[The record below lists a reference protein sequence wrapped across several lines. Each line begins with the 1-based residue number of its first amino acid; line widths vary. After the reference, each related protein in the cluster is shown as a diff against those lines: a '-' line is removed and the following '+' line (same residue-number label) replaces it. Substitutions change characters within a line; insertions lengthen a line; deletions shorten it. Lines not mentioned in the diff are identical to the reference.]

1 MANKNQENSSYVN
14 FINNLNEILGN
25 YNINELSRS

>member
-1 MANKNQENSSYVN
+1 MANKNQENSAYVN
-14 FINNLNEILGN
+14 FINNLNEILGD

>member
-1 MANKNQENSSYVN
+1 MANKNPDNTSYVN

-25 YNINELSRS
+25 YNINELSHS

>member
-1 MANKNQENSSYVN
+1 MENRNQENSSYVN
-14 FINNLNEILGN
+14 FINNLNDILGN

>member
-1 MANKNQENSSYVN
+1 MKNKNQENSSYAN
-14 FINNLNEILGN
+14 FISNLNEILGN

>member
-14 FINNLNEILGN
+14 FINSLNEILGN

>member
-1 MANKNQENSSYVN
+1 MTNKNQENSSYVN

>member
-1 MANKNQENSSYVN
+1 MENRNQENSSYVN

>member
-1 MANKNQENSSYVN
+1 MANKNQENSAYVN

-25 YNINELSRS
+25 YNINELGRS

>member
-1 MANKNQENSSYVN
+1 MANKNQENSNYVN

>member
-1 MANKNQENSSYVN
+1 MANKNQENSAYVN

>member
-1 MANKNQENSSYVN
+1 MSNKNQENSAYVN

-25 YNINELSRS
+25 YNINELNRS

>member
-1 MANKNQENSSYVN
+1 MENRNQENSSYVN

-25 YNINELSRS
+25 YNISELSRS

>member
-1 MANKNQENSSYVN
+1 MANKNQENSSYVS

-25 YNINELSRS
+25 FNINELSRS

>member
-1 MANKNQENSSYVN
+1 MANKQPENSSYVN

-25 YNINELSRS
+25 YNINELGGS